1 MRGTGDWG
9 PSNRAGHRALRVIGP
24 NSALVMYV
32 VVTVVTSSTGK
43 QSQRVRKQ
51 SAGFGEASRP
61 YLVKHVEVPLR

>member
-1 MRGTGDWG
+1 MWVYFVMCISKQSG
-9 PSNRAGHRALRVIGP
+9 VIGP

-51 SAGFGEASRP
+51 SAGFGEAPRP